1 MDLFYIIIQMEIF
14 MKENGKK
21 IKKKGY
27 GIYHFS
33 NGDKYEGKQIKK
45 KFMEFLIFQMMIN
58 MREDRKM
65 EKWMD
70 LGYIVN

>member
-1 MDLFYIIIQMEIF
+1 

-21 IKKKGY
+21 IKKKDMEY
-27 GIYHFS
+27 IIFQMVINMKE
-33 NGDKYEGKQIKK
+33 NGKKIKK
-45 KFMEFLIFQMMIN
+45 KVMEFLIFQMMIN
-58 MREDRKM
+58 MREDGKM